1 LHVVAALKITLELEQ
16 QFPSSQVMNALNIV
30 YPQFWLAKVNEIEPL
45 QHLDVIKNVFGL
57 S

>member
-1 LHVVAALKITLELEQ
+1 VAALKITLELEQ

-30 YPQFWLAKVNEIEPL
+30 YPQFWLAKVNDIEPL